1 MISND
6 DDDDQVDFNES
17 NLDFSILSEIND
29 TKIQCKDEYNK
40 LVVQILNR
48 IVLKYSKSLKINQK
62 NCALEQEVRN
72 VKKIVPRH
80 RILILPNTETDN
92 SCKE

>member
-1 MISND
+1 MIILQTVLQLDNDIVDKEHQMISND

-48 IVLKYSKSLKINQK
+48 IVLKYSKSLKIN
-62 NCALEQEVRN
+62 
-72 VKKIVPRH
+72 
-80 RILILPNTETDN
+80 
-92 SCKE
+92 